1 MTRAPPSGSIV
12 LMRTA
17 APPTFRQMWALV
29 AALCERAGE
38 DFARDRASASALIER
53 LRLELGHPEPR
64 LEDVSLRRRLRNGR
78 GGTAKLA
85 RAIAAEVAR
94 ELR

>member
-1 MTRAPPSGSIV
+1 MHAT
-12 LMRTA
+12 
-17 APPTFRQMWALV
+17 APPTTRQMWALA
-29 AALCERAGE
+29 AALCARAGE
-38 DFARDRASASALIER
+38 VPVDRASASGLIER

-64 LEDVSLRRRLRNGR
+64 LGDAPRRRPARR
-78 GGTAKLA
+78 ARRGTAKLA